1 MAAAVAAVAAA
12 ALCWWLRVRRHGLGT
27 VADEATFATLHTIS
41 RAAPSLR
48 GGLTCESARKAA
60 RDLRPLLGAE
70 AVALVAAASPSGAP
84 GRLGRA
90 RGAGGGGT
98 ARTGLGPV
106 LDAAH
111 DGPEEGGTPA
121 PAGADAGGAHGP
133 GGSALCR
140 LLVWEGAC
148 GDRHSGGV
156 PAHVRQVLATGRAR
170 VVPPD
175 LLCCGDPRCR
185 IRVAVVAP
193 LAVEGRVEGALA
205 AYVAGASAAR
215 VRAVSEVARWL
226 SGQLE
231 LAELD
236 SSRARLAE
244 AEMRALRAQISP
256 HFVYNSLTT
265 IASFVRTDPER
276 ARHLLLDFA
285 DFARYSFRNPRDF
298 TTLAEELRS
307 IDRYLLL
314 ERARFGDRLRFS
326 VEVAPEVLPVTV
338 PFLSLQPLVEN
349 AIRHGMDDAH
359 GPEPFHVRIVGR
371 DAGAEAA
378 ISVEDDGAGM
388 DPDRLLEILTASG
401 AAGAGGTGAGIGLA
415 NVDERM
421 RQLYGDAFG
430 LTVETGIGAGTKVN
444 LRVPKNRP
452 RPGSAAGRL
461 T

>member
-1 MAAAVAAVAAA
+1 MFDVVTHAVVTGSAVSAA
-12 ALCWWLRVRRHGLGT
+12 ALCWWLRVRRSGLGA
-27 VADEATFATLHTIS
+27 VADEVTFATLHTIS

-48 GGLTCESARKAA
+48 NGLTRESARKAA
-60 RDLRPLLGAE
+60 RDLRSLLGAE
-70 AVALVAAASPSGAP
+70 AVAVVAAARSGE
-84 GRLGRA
+84 G
-90 RGAGGGGT
+90 RGA
-98 ARTGLGPV
+98 ARE
-106 LDAAH
+106 AAR
-111 DGPEEGGTPA
+111 EAEC
-121 PAGADAGGAHGP
+121 
-133 GGSALCR
+133 CR
-140 LLVWEGAC
+140 LLVWEGA
-148 GDRHSGGV
+148 GGPGHSADA

-170 VVPPD
+170 VVPAE
-175 LLCCGDPRCR
+175 LLSCDDPRCR

-193 LAVEGRVEGALA
+193 LAVDGRVEGALA

-236 SSRARLAE
+236 SSRTRLAE

-276 ARHLLLDFA
+276 ARDLLLDFA

-349 AIRHGMDDAH
+349 AIRHGMDDAR

-371 DAGAEAA
+371 DAGTEAA

-388 DPDRLLEILTASG
+388 DPDRLLEILTAAGTGGSG
-401 AAGAGGTGAGIGLA
+401 GSGAGIGLA

-421 RQLYGDAFG
+421 RQLYGEAFG
-430 LTVETGIGAGTKVN
+430 LTVETGLGAGTKVN
-444 LRVPKNRP
+444 LRVPKNRAGLFP
-452 RPGSAAGRL
+452 R
-461 T
+461 